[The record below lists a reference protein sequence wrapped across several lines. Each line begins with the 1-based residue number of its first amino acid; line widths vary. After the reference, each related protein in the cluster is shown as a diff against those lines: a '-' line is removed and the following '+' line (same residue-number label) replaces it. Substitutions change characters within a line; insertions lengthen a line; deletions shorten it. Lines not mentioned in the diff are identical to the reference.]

1 MASES
6 TSRRS
11 SELKLKFTGRF
22 FRRATIIALAGLAAV
37 AATWWWKQQSP
48 INRGNKALNAAYRFS
63 RPLQERIS
71 GFDYAS
77 FVQVRGGETKSD
89 NLALVQAERFFLDA
103 ASDRSPE
110 ALHALGRLYLAQ
122 GKLKEA
128 GDQFEL
134 ALQGNDQNAQLHND
148 QAVLLMAK
156 SRAATGGAESGEE
169 IEQLAIALEHFNRA
183 VELDPN
189 LSEAVFNRALLFN
202 QMLLPQRA
210 RDACQQYLK
219 LDTYSNWATEA
230 RMNLQHIGEGEFQP
244 ESSQTLSQLVQSLR
258 QAHQEKNDE
267 LAGKILGQ
275 KTDRVGSLVLRKLI
289 DDLLVTEESGE
300 AQEASR
306 LKETLSYVGGLDKQ
320 IAGDSFV
327 GDLAAFYRQAIV
339 SQHTTLRQAQSE
351 LKEGLTKF
359 EEGDFDRAGE
369 SFDKA
374 GRLFHRLGDHSE
386 ALLAD
391 FLRSRC
397 YRKRSE
403 IGIRFA
409 MLDRLAQDC
418 ERRQYKWL
426 LVQILIAQITVQSSL
441 ANHSYVIEHSRRG
454 IQIAQAISDTDSWGT
469 LLLQAAESYYQ
480 LGNYNR
486 SLTLYREG
494 LALIHRHS
502 ARPWMHWALNMS
514 IAFPL
519 NAMGHYAAAA
529 EYQLESARVARL
541 KLSPKQSC
549 LSYSNLGLTYGFQK
563 NYNEA
568 IKQANN
574 AFEAAKSITGEFSRK
589 ESQALATLN
598 LAYIHLRAGLA
609 TQASKAFDQSI
620 ELYEGLDS
628 QEALKYSAHKGRLL
642 SALAGGET
650 QLLEKEIETVLKLFE
665 EYRVRIRE
673 ESNRNS
679 FFDLE
684 QSIYDVAIDFEFAQ
698 KQNAQ
703 AAFELSE
710 RCRGRS
716 LRDLVSNAPLAI
728 EDAVTPDLRHQQI
741 APPLSLTEIQSR
753 MPQQA
758 QLVQYAVLKE
768 RLLIWVVRPG
778 RPLISQERKISAAQL
793 EGEVTAYLNL
803 IARNSPGDQ
812 VELVE
817 SAQRLYRWLI
827 EPVADVLDKDKIL
840 CLSPDKVLNQ
850 LPFAALIQPGSSR
863 FLLEDYSLL
872 FTPSATMFVICSE
885 AAVAK
890 ENVAE
895 EKLLVVGDPSFNRP
909 AFPSTPY
916 LASARHEAEAVAD
929 LYRQPKKL
937 IGDQASKRRLLE
949 QIDKF
954 DLLHLAL
961 HCVVDARS
969 PMRSKLLLAD
979 GGNGDTS
986 SGVLQAYEIYSLPM
1000 ERLRLVILSA
1010 CRSGVER
1017 YYGGEG
1023 MIGISRPFIAK
1034 GVPLVVAS
1042 LWDVDSDATTE
1053 LMIRFHQF
1061 RRKPMATSEAL
1072 RQAELSLM
1080 RDSTLPYRQPYFWA
1094 SFASIGGYTR
1104 F

>member
-6 TSRRS
+6 VSRRS
-11 SELKLKFTGRF
+11 SELKLTGRF
-22 FRRATIIALAGLAAV
+22 FRGATIVALAGIAGVTAI
-37 AATWWWKQQSP
+37 WWWEQQSP

-63 RPLQERIS
+63 RPLKERIS

-77 FVQVRGGETKSD
+77 FTQVRSGEAKKD
-89 NLALVQAERFFLDA
+89 NLSLVQAERFFLDA
-103 ASDRSPE
+103 ASDRNPE
-110 ALHALGRLYLAQ
+110 ALHALGRFYLAQ

-134 ALQGNDQNAQLHND
+134 ALQLNRQNAQLHND
-148 QAVLLMAK
+148 QAVLLMVK
-156 SRAATGGAESGEE
+156 SRAATGDVESGEE
-169 IEQLAIALEHFNRA
+169 IEELASALEHFNQA
-183 VELDPN
+183 IELDSN
-189 LSEAVFNRALLFN
+189 LTEAVFNRALLFN
-202 QMLLPQRA
+202 QMLLPQP
-210 RDACQQYLK
+210 ACDTWQQYLK
-219 LDTYSNWATEA
+219 LDAYSNWATEA
-230 RMNLQHIGEGEFQP
+230 RMNLQRIEVGTQP
-244 ESSQTLSQLVQSLR
+244 ESAQTPSQLVQSLH
-258 QAHQEKNDE
+258 QARQEKNDE
-267 LAGKILGQ
+267 MAGKILSQ
-275 KTDRVGSLVLRKLI
+275 KTDRVGSLVVRKLI
-289 DDLLVTEESGE
+289 DDLLEAEERGDV
-300 AQEASR
+300 QEASH
-306 LKETLSYVGGLDKQ
+306 LKETLSYVGALDKQ
-320 IAGDSFV
+320 KAGDSFV
-327 GDLAAFYRQAIV
+327 EELAAFYRQPIV
-339 SQHTTLRQAQSE
+339 SLHNNLRQAQSE

-359 EEGDFDRAGE
+359 EDGDFDHAGE
-369 SFDKA
+369 AFEKA
-374 GRLFHRLGDHSE
+374 GQLFHRLGDYSE

-391 FLRSRC
+391 FLQSRC
-397 YRKRSE
+397 YRKQSE
-403 IGIRFA
+403 VGIRFA
-409 MLDRLAQDC
+409 LLDRLAQDC

-426 LVQILIAQITVQSSL
+426 LAQILIAQITVQSGL

-454 IQIAQAISDTDSWGT
+454 VQIAQAVSDIDSWGT

-486 SLTLYREG
+486 SLALYREG
-494 LALIHRHS
+494 LALIHRYS

-529 EYQLESARVARL
+529 EYQLESVRVARL
-541 KLSPKQSC
+541 QLSPKQSC

-563 NYNEA
+563 NYDEA

-574 AFEAAKSITGEFSRK
+574 AFEAAKSITGELSRK

-609 TQASKAFDQSI
+609 TQATKAFDQSI
-620 ELYEGLDS
+620 DLYEGLDS

-642 SALAGGET
+642 SALAGGES
-650 QLLEKEIETVLKLFE
+650 QLLEREIGTVLKLFE

-684 QSIYDVAIDFEFAQ
+684 QSIYDIAIDFEFAR
-698 KQNAQ
+698 KQNAHS
-703 AAFELSE
+703 AFELAE
-710 RCRGRS
+710 RCRARS
-716 LRDLVSNAPLAI
+716 LRDLVSNAPRTI
-728 EDAVTPDLRHQQI
+728 EDTVTPDLQAQQI
-741 APPLSLTEIQSR
+741 APPLSLAEIQSR
-753 MPQQA
+753 MQQQA
-758 QLVQYAVLKE
+758 QLVQYTVLKE
-768 RLLIWVVRPG
+768 RLLIWVVTPG
-778 RPLISQERKISAAQL
+778 RPLVSRERKVSAAEL
-793 EGEVTAYLNL
+793 ESGVTAYLSL
-803 IARNSPGDQ
+803 IAKNSPEHEA
-812 VELVE
+812 ELVE
-817 SAQRLYRWLI
+817 SAQRLYRWVI

-840 CLSPDKVLNQ
+840 CLSPDKVLNK

-863 FLLEDYSLL
+863 FLLEEYSLL

-895 EKLLVVGDPSFNRP
+895 EKLLVVGDPSFDRSD
-909 AFPSTPY
+909 FPLTPY
-916 LASARHEAEAVAD
+916 LASARHEAESIAD

-937 IGDQASKRRLLE
+937 IGEQASKRRLLKE
-949 QIDKF
+949 MDKF

-979 GGNGDTS
+979 EGNDDPS
-986 SGVLQAYEIYSLPM
+986 SDVLQAYEIYSLPM

-1023 MIGISRPFIAK
+1023 MVGISRPFIAK

-1061 RRKPMATSEAL
+1061 RREPMATLEAL

-1080 RDSTLPYRQPYFWA
+1080 RDSTLPYRHPYFWA
-1094 SFASIGGYTR
+1094 SFASIGGYAR